1 MPLWLRPPR
10 VTHLGTCR
18 SSNACPPEQQPWL
31 DDRRCGCIRHG
42 DPHPVRGPDGHRPR
56 HGASAWEWLGPL
68 GVGQQIWYAFQYA
81 GDDSQILV
89 DMQAKPG
96 NGATFSIWTPAD
108 VANWAAGNKPD
119 PVGHGSS
126 DITSTGVTW
135 SGRGISTSPAPIT
148 SSSTRPVRP

>member
-1 MPLWLRPPR
+1 MSHRLLGLVAVILRSRFSCRMAGRLWR
-10 VTHLGTCR
+10 
-18 SSNACPPEQQPWL
+18 
-31 DDRRCGCIRHG
+31 
-42 DPHPVRGPDGHRPR
+42 PHPVLTRRRRREVAGHR
-56 HGASAWEWLGPL
+56 L

-126 DITSTGVTW
+126 DITSMAVTW
-135 SGRGISTSPAPIT
+135 SGRGTSTSPAPIT